1 MIYIRN
7 LKPVFKRAFSRNINF
22 KPDYKNYPPKMD
34 YYNFGISCYN
44 CILIL
49 SILWGF
55 ESYNDKMKTIQD
67 NNLKIDELIV
77 SCNTLIKR
85 YQTK

>member
-7 LKPVFKRAFSRNINF
+7 LKPVFKRTFSRNINF

-67 NNLKIDELIV
+67 NNRKIDELIV
-77 SCNTLIKR
+77 ICNTLIKR
-85 YQTK
+85 YKTK

>member
-7 LKPVFKRAFSRNINF
+7 LKPVFKRTFSRNINF

>member
-7 LKPVFKRAFSRNINF
+7 LKPVFKRTFSRNINF

-44 CILIL
+44 CILFL

-67 NNLKIDELIV
+67 NNRKIDELIV
-77 SCNTLIKR
+77 TCNTLIKR
-85 YQTK
+85 YKTK

>member
-7 LKPVFKRAFSRNINF
+7 LKPVFKRTFSRNINF

-55 ESYNDKMKTIQD
+55 ESYNDKIKTIQD
-67 NNLKIDELIV
+67 NNLKINELIL